1 MKGAGNFRV
10 GVQFGFSYGHRLF
23 NSHAGKCRNIHGHNA
38 KVEVIVEGNLQSAS
52 GMVFDFGRLKGI
64 ARDIANVF
72 DHCLILN
79 EKDVELRQALR
90 NRGLKLYIFEG
101 EPTAE
106 NLAIDIGRRFLKA
119 LVPFGVRPV
128 LVRFY
133 EDDDCWA
140 EANYSTIIADS
151 SDKE

>member
-1 MKGAGNFRV
+1 MKGAGSFRV
-10 GVQFGFSYGHRLF
+10 GVRFRFSFAHCLYSSHVRLY
-23 NSHAGKCRNIHGHNA
+23 RNIHGHNA
-38 KVEVIVEGNLQSAS
+38 KVEVIVEGNLQPSL
-52 GMVFDFGRLKGI
+52 GKVFDFGRLDGI
-64 ARDIANVF
+64 ARDIANVY

-79 EKDVELRQALR
+79 EKDAEHRQALR
-90 NRGLKLYIFEG
+90 KRGLKLYIFEG

-133 EDDDCWA
+133 EDDDSWA
-140 EANYSTIIADS
+140 EADYNAIIADS